1 MHGSCCDVEILHV
14 LGVKKI
20 ACEEQVDREDK
31 RTTVNTEGA
40 SKGTESQERRWEK
53 GAGRKSKGRGR
64 EGAFHEEDRCQVPQ
78 TCQRNPEAKE
88 GLGLHW
94 REYWWW
100 TGPPAGL
107 LTVIC
112 EYRVVI

>member
-40 SKGTESQERRWEK
+40 SKGTES
-53 GAGRKSKGRGR
+53 
-64 EGAFHEEDRCQVPQ
+64 
-78 TCQRNPEAKE
+78 
-88 GLGLHW
+88 
-94 REYWWW
+94 
-100 TGPPAGL
+100 
-107 LTVIC
+107 
-112 EYRVVI
+112 